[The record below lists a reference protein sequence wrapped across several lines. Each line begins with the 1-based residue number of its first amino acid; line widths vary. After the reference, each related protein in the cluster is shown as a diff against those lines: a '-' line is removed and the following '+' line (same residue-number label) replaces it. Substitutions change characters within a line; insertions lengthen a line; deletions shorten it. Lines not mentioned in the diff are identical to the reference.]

1 MLASSRHRRFDCDV
15 TTTVSPP
22 TTNSPVGPLRSR
34 GRTTDHAWIVGVAGA
49 VGALVMLG
57 MWIRHG
63 ALDTTSGPGGAATAA
78 GQLAALLGTYAVLGE
93 LLLMSRIA
101 WLERAIGLDRLAV
114 VHRWNGFAL
123 VWLLSAHVVLTT
135 VGWAAGSIPRVSI
148 WHETTWLI
156 SHGADVL
163 MAWVGF
169 ALFIA
174 IAVTSVRVARKKL
187 RRQTW
192 YSVHLYAYIA
202 VALSFAHQLAVGSD
216 FTHDRA
222 ARIYWISLY
231 VVVFGSILWWRVIE
245 PVRLNMRH
253 SLRVHSVRREG
264 PGVISIYLSGRN
276 LERIGAQAG
285 QFFLWRFVT
294 PSGWWQAHPFSLSAA
309 PTSTRLRITV
319 KSLGDYTSSLAR
331 IKRGTRVFAEG
342 PYGTFTGDRR
352 TSRRALLIAGG
363 IGITPLRA
371 LLETFGPDDDV
382 VLCYRVQHSEDAIFS
397 EELERFATER
407 GMRIHIIPGT
417 VIGDDQTDL
426 LGVPALRRGVPDLT
440 TRDCFVCGPPGLV
453 DAVCRRLRKLHV
465 PGKQIHFERFEL

>member
-1 MLASSRHRRFDCDV
+1 V

-22 TTNSPVGPLRSR
+22 TTSSPVGPFTSR
-34 GRTTDHAWIVGVAGA
+34 GRTTDHAWIVGVAGT
-49 VGALVMLG
+49 VGALVTLG

-63 ALDTTSGPGGAATAA
+63 GLDAASGPGGAATAA
-78 GQLAALLGTYAVLGE
+78 GQLAALLGTYAVLGQ
-93 LLLMSRIA
+93 LLLMSRMA
-101 WLERAIGLDRLAV
+101 WLERALGLDRLAV

-123 VWLLSAHVVLTT
+123 VWLLAAHVVLTT
-135 VGWAAGSIPRVSI
+135 LGWAAGSIPRVSV
-148 WHETTWLI
+148 WHETAWLI

-169 ALFIA
+169 ALLIA
-174 IAVTSVRVARKKL
+174 VAVTSVRVARRKL
-187 RRQTW
+187 QRQTW
-192 YSVHLYAYIA
+192 YFVHLYAYIA

-222 ARIYWISLY
+222 ARIYWSFLY
-231 VVVFGSILWWRVIE
+231 VIVFGSILWWRVIE

-253 SLRVHSVRREG
+253 SLRVHSVQQEG
-264 PGVISIYLSGRN
+264 PGIVSIHLSGRN
-276 LERIGAQAG
+276 LDRIGARAG

-319 KSLGDYTSSLAR
+319 KSLGDYTASLPR
-331 IKRGTRVFAEG
+331 LERGTRVLAEG
-342 PYGTFTGDRR
+342 PYGTFTSDRR
-352 TSRRALLIAGG
+352 TSRRALLVAGG
-363 IGITPLRA
+363 IGIAPLRA

-382 VLCYRVQHSEDAIFS
+382 VLCYRVERAEDAIFTA
-397 EELERFATER
+397 ELERFATER
-407 GMRIHIIPGT
+407 RMTIHIIPGA

-426 LGVPALRRGVPDLT
+426 LGITALRRGVPDIT

-465 PGKQIHFERFEL
+465 PRKQIHFERFEL